1 MQDANRRRRHG
12 WFAPSQEARQGGGR
26 EEDAKS
32 RRHDQLREPVAAR
45 VDHARRAP
53 ARRAARDRALAR
65 GRDAD
70 AKLRGERTRERRERR
85 GTGRTKRDA
94 TTRGRRRRE
103 AVATLATSNGD
114 ETRALLGETKSTGVA
129 APRRLTPKQTRV
141 VEALVEAHGD
151 DLSAMVMDGKRNAMQ
166 HSSGTLLKMTE
177 SYHYWR
183 EEAAAGGTT
192 RVDFRAPKK
201 SKLRGR
207 A

>member
-1 MQDANRRRRHG
+1 MAGSLRRKKRAKAAAG
-12 WFAPSQEARQGGGR
+12 KKTQKVGVSTNFASGP
-26 EEDAKS
+26 
-32 RRHDQLREPVAAR
+32 AR
-45 VDHARRAP
+45 VDHARVRLPGAPRATEP
-53 ARRAARDRALAR
+53 WRV
-65 GRDAD
+65 
-70 AKLRGERTRERRERR
+70 
-85 GTGRTKRDA
+85 DA
-94 TTRGRRRRE
+94 TLTRNYAANGLASDANAAGRGGRNACDDPGASTTD

-114 ETRALLGETKSTGVA
+114 ETRALLGETKTSGFS
-129 APRRLTPKQTRV
+129 APKRLTPKQTRV
-141 VEALVEAHGD
+141 VEALVKAHGD
-151 DLSAMVMDGKRNAMQ
+151 DLSAMVMDRKRNAMQ

>member
-1 MQDANRRRRHG
+1 MAGSLRRKKRAKAAAG
-12 WFAPSQEARQGGGR
+12 KKTQKVGVSTNFASGP
-26 EEDAKS
+26 
-32 RRHDQLREPVAAR
+32 AR
-45 VDHARRAP
+45 VDHARVRLPGAPRATEP
-53 ARRAARDRALAR
+53 WRV
-65 GRDAD
+65 
-70 AKLRGERTRERRERR
+70 
-85 GTGRTKRDA
+85 DA
-94 TTRGRRRRE
+94 TLTRNYAANGLASDANAAGRGGRNACDDPGASTTD

-183 EEAAAGGTT
+183 EEAASAGTT

-207 A
+207 V